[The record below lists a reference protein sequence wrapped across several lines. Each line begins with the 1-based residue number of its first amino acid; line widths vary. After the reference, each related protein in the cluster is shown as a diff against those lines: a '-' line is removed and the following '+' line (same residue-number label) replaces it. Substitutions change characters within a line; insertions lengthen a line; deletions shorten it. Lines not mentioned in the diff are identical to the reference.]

1 MHKEPVFATRRVP
14 ALLGPLFVLL
24 MVMGHAQA
32 QSPKAGSPQV
42 GGTLIFGRGADS
54 VSLDPASV
62 TDGESFN
69 VTDHIFNNLV
79 TFAPGSTE
87 LVPDLAESWTVSADN
102 LKYTFSLRKNVTFHD
117 GTSFDAEAVRFA
129 FMRQWDKK
137 HPAYEKGGPYG
148 YFGYVGLDKLLKKI
162 TVVNTHQI
170 LFDLNR
176 PDATFLAILAM
187 QAFAIPS
194 PTALLAQGKSFGQNP
209 VGTGPFIF
217 KSWQRNDRIVLVRNE
232 KYFGTKALLDSVL
245 FRSIP
250 ENSTR
255 LLELL
260 AGNIHVMDNPNPDDI
275 QTIKARMGKKVEVA
289 QKPGMNLAY
298 LAMNNLKKPFDNLKV
313 RQAIRMAINKDAII
327 QAVYAGMG
335 EPAKNPLPPTIW
347 GYNDKVSH
355 STYDPVAAKKLLAE
369 AGFPDGFSSKLF
381 AMPVPRPYMPDGR
394 KVAESIQADLAKIGI
409 KIEIVSY
416 EWGTYLEKLDQGEH
430 EMALMGWTADIGD
443 PDNFLYVLLDKD
455 NAKVPASNI
464 SFYQSQKVHD
474 LLISAKAERNQ
485 EKRAKWYQEAQELI
499 DQDVPMIPLA
509 HSIDTVPHLTA
520 VKNFTIDPTGRRRFS
535 EVWLSR

>member
-1 MHKEPVFATRRVP
+1 MIMKAMPQFALILVF
-14 ALLGPLFVLL
+14 LNVLL
-24 MVMGHAQA
+24 PASSQTQA
-32 QSPKAGSPQV
+32 QTPAP

-69 VTDHIFNNLV
+69 VTDHLFNNLV
-79 TFAPGSTE
+79 TFASGSTE
-87 LVPDLAESWTVSADN
+87 VVPDLAESWIISGDG
-102 LKYTFSLRKNVTFHD
+102 LKYTFSLKKNVVFHD
-117 GTSFDAEAVRFA
+117 GTSFDANAVEFA

-162 TVVNTHQI
+162 TVVNAHEVQFT
-170 LFDLNR
+170 LNR
-176 PDATFLAILAM
+176 PDATFLAIMAM

-194 PTALLAQGKSFGQNP
+194 PSALMAHGKAFGQNP

-217 KSWQRNDRIVLVRNE
+217 KSWQRNDRIVLRRNDQ
-232 KYFGTKALLDSVL
+232 YFGPKAHLDSLL

-275 QTIKARMGKKVEVA
+275 QTMKSRMGKKVEVA

-313 RQAIRMAINKDAII
+313 RQAIRLAINKDAII

-335 EPAKNPLPPTIW
+335 EPAKNPLPPSIW
-347 GYNDKVSH
+347 GYNDKTSH
-355 STYDPVAAKKLLAE
+355 AIYDPIAAKKLLAE
-369 AGFPDGFSSKLF
+369 AGYPEGFASKLF

-416 EWGTYLEKLDQGEH
+416 EWGTYLEKLDHGEH

-464 SFYQSQKVHD
+464 SFYQSQKVHE
-474 LLISAKAERNQ
+474 LLVAAKSERNQ
-485 EKRAKWYQEAQELI
+485 EKRAKWYREAQELI
-499 DQDVPMIPLA
+499 DKDVPMIPLA
-509 HSIDTVPHLTA
+509 HSIDSVPHLSV
-520 VKNFTIDPTGRRRFS
+520 VKNFTIDPTGRRRFA
-535 EVWLSR
+535 EVWLSQ